1 VTTESRWKAPAEYGA
16 DMRYPD
22 KSDMAYWK
30 RRHSDE
36 RALADDESVPFRSI
50 HAELADMYAA
60 LIAKAAKKT
69 SDTK

>member
-1 VTTESRWKAPAEYGA
+1 
-16 DMRYPD
+16 MRYPD